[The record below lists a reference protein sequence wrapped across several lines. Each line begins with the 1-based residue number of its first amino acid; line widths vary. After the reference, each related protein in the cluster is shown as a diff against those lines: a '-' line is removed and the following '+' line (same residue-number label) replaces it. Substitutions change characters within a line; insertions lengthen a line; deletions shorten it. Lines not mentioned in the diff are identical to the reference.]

1 MLEIFVENTD
11 EVGDQPVLEAI
22 NHPVGI
28 ITETLINLWFHS
40 KPNDNEKLPK
50 DFLEIFSTLAS
61 LEHTSYRH
69 GRVILAA
76 NLIPLYRVDKIW
88 TETHL
93 LPLFNWDNKKA
104 KNVWEGFLW

>member
-76 NLIPLYRVDKIW
+76 NLIPL
-88 TETHL
+88 
-93 LPLFNWDNKKA
+93 
-104 KNVWEGFLW
+104 

>member
-61 LEHTSYRH
+61 LEHT
-69 GRVILAA
+69 
-76 NLIPLYRVDKIW
+76 
-88 TETHL
+88 
-93 LPLFNWDNKKA
+93 
-104 KNVWEGFLW
+104 